1 MVVDPSSDEARRSP
15 RTAAPAN
22 TPKSRL
28 NPQVIAN
35 VRDEPGAARPT
46 FVHLIAAHDEESLPL
61 DERLRG
67 PGFRREPITFI
78 Q

>member
-1 MVVDPSSDEARRSP
+1 MVVDPSCDEARRSA

-35 VRDEPGAARPT
+35 ERDEPGAALPT
-46 FVHLIAAHDEESLPL
+46 FVYLIAANDEESLPH